1 MAKDTKD
8 RKIGKKGAD
17 KPQPEWL
24 VYYKKNKSWIQGIV
38 FTIVVIFFLIIN
50 NTRNEPE
57 SGNYPP
63 GITADSVNALMKAEP
78 AKPDTIEKDTV
89 ILK

>member
-1 MAKDTKD
+1 MAKDTKE
-8 RKIGKKGAD
+8 RKIGKKGVD

-24 VYYKKNKSWIQGIV
+24 VYYKKNKSWIQGVI
-38 FTIVVIFFLIIN
+38 FTIIVIFFLILN

-57 SGNYPP
+57 QGNYPP
-63 GITADSVNALMKAEP
+63 GITADSVNTLMKSEP
-78 AKPDTIEKDTV
+78 VKPDTSEKDTV